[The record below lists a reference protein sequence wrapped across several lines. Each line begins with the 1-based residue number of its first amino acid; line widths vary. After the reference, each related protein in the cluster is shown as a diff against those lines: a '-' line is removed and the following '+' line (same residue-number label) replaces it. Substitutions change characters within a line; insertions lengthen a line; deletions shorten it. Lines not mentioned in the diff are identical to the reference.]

1 MPMIHEFYNTGQ
13 AYDASQCRD
22 DIKDGD
28 ILIVPNEG
36 AIAILCAAWPT
47 AITNDTAGEHF
58 HQTTEDFSWES
69 EDNRQYLPSVNLAL
83 FALSEWERVTRKN
96 EGESK

>member
-1 MPMIHEFYNTGQ
+1 MPKVYEFYSTGS

-22 DIKDGD
+22 DIEDGD
-28 ILIVPNEG
+28 ILIVPNES

-58 HQTTEDFSWES
+58 HKTTEEFSWES
-69 EDNRQYLPSVNLAL
+69 DENRQYLPSVNLAL

-96 EGESK
+96 EGE